1 MAIRNSRRICSFVT
15 VICIAS
21 RNRRMSVMPLPDAM
35 QRHADHRSTY
45 QPAVRHTSSQRFVEY
60 AEIVTIHAQ
69 PFQDCAVPHSY
80 HERHENPERNRF
92 AHGR

>member
-1 MAIRNSRRICSFVT
+1 MT
-15 VICIAS
+15 VIHIALPAW
-21 RNRRMSVMPLPDAM
+21 RMQTMPLPDAL
-35 QRHADHRSTY
+35 QGHADDRSTD
-45 QPAVRHTSSQRFVEY
+45 QPTARQTRNQRFAGY

-80 HERHENPERNRF
+80 HECHENPERNRF

>member
-1 MAIRNSRRICSFVT
+1 MT
-15 VICIAS
+15 VNHIAPPKW
-21 RNRRMSVMPLPDAM
+21 RMPTMPLPDAM
-35 QRHADHRSTY
+35 QGYVNDRSLDPRTAR
-45 QPAVRHTSSQRFVEY
+45 QTRSQRLAGY

-69 PFQDCAVPHSY
+69 PLQDCAVPHSY

>member
-1 MAIRNSRRICSFVT
+1 MLA
-15 VICIAS
+15 
-21 RNRRMSVMPLPDAM
+21 MSPHDATPE
-35 QRHADHRSTY
+35 HADDRSMD
-45 QPAVRHTSSQRFVEY
+45 QPAAHQARNQRFADY